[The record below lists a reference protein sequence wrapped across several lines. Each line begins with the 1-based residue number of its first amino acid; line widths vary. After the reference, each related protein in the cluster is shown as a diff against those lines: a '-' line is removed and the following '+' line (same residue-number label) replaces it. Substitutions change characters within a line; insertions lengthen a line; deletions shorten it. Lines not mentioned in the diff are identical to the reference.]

1 MFCLIGLVGRGSIP
15 LHLLCLGGLL
25 PFIALWALAYAVG
38 LSATNGKE
46 TPMKTEQARTEK
58 PTVASSSLANTIWA
72 IGTSGWSGLALSGKA
87 LTRQ

>member
-25 PFIALWALAYAVG
+25 TFSALWALAYYIV

-46 TPMKTEQARTEK
+46 NHMKTEQARTDK
-58 PTVASSSLANTIWA
+58 PTVAASSLANTIWA
-72 IGTSGWSGLALSGKA
+72 IGTSTWSGLALSGKA
-87 LTRQ
+87 LTRR